1 VEVPGCVGGPDG
13 LGVSVAVGG
22 LGRRSSDAAVVGL
35 GGGQGISGDHL
46 RDGAAISGDWERAIL
61 PLFDDWFASFV
72 VWRVGGLG
80 RLNESGRFSVVLGLE
95 RRVGGLPRGRFVGWV
110 EELANVSRRV
120 GGLPRGRFVGWVEE
134 LANVSG
140 SVAATGTRP
149 PLMVCF
155 RGGCFRCP
163 AESAAG
169 LGLPRTF
176 GCLSATENNKL
187 HVLTNVVL

>member
-1 VEVPGCVGGPDG
+1 MEVPGCVGGPDG

-110 EELANVSRRV
+110 EELANVS
-120 GGLPRGRFVGWVEE
+120 
-134 LANVSG
+134 G